1 MGRHEQYDDLRGQNT
16 ARTREATYYTSKTSV
31 AGDTAFFSLFDEED
45 AVWGTRPTS
54 LVEPRG
60 PEERIQRH
68 TAEQMI
74 ESFVPVPVLDLDAP
88 VPQIVDQLVDVL
100 KLFDTAIPE
109 QVIAVPKIPLDSI
122 PHRAV
127 FEPQLAEQLVE
138 VPTPVTHVGRSLFTD
153 RHGHEW
159 CRVMGPTRAY
169 WWRVGTPHTQWAP
182 PPEGLAIQVLFVM
195 LGGCLIG
202 HPCEHARQVP
212 AVLADCQWIV
222 LQVQFIGRLWNS
234 SFATETGTN
243 SVNSA
248 EYRRS
253 HSAILGWLLTR
264 PLLCDDRCRRWSRQY
279 RKQFGGGGRS

>member
-1 MGRHEQYDDLRGQNT
+1 M
-16 ARTREATYYTSKTSV
+16 

-45 AVWGTRPTS
+45 AVWGTRPTG

-60 PEERIQRH
+60 PQERIQRH
-68 TAEQMI
+68 TAEQMV

-182 PPEGLAIQVLFVM
+182 QRIFRDTPPAQGGIEILGTATLADVVCGAVGLPL
-195 LGGCLIG
+195 
-202 HPCEHARQVP
+202 PHAAQVP
-212 AVLADCQWIV
+212 AVQGV
-222 LQVQFIGRLWNS
+222 SVHRQIGGS
-234 SFATETGTN
+234 SCF
-243 SVNSA
+243 
-248 EYRRS
+248 
-253 HSAILGWLLTR
+253 
-264 PLLCDDRCRRWSRQY
+264 
-279 RKQFGGGGRS
+279 

>member
-1 MGRHEQYDDLRGQNT
+1 MAYAADQSGR
-16 ARTREATYYTSKTSV
+16 A
-31 AGDTAFFSLFDEED
+31 AG
-45 AVWGTRPTS
+45 PQ
-54 LVEPRG
+54 
-60 PEERIQRH
+60 ERIQRH

-127 FEPQLAEQLVE
+127 FEPQLADQLVE

-169 WWRVGTPHTQWAP
+169 WWRVGTPHTQWAT
-182 PPEGLAIQVLFVM
+182 PEDLEGYTASP
-195 LGGCLIG
+195 GRYRHTG
-202 HPCEHARQVP
+202 HRDA
-212 AVLADCQWIV
+212 
-222 LQVQFIGRLWNS
+222 G
-234 SFATETGTN
+234 
-243 SVNSA
+243 
-248 EYRRS
+248 
-253 HSAILGWLLTR
+253 
-264 PLLCDDRCRRWSRQY
+264 
-279 RKQFGGGGRS
+279 

>member
-1 MGRHEQYDDLRGQNT
+1 MVSCQTSAVDMSDVERASGAARRRRERRLRSWLKHERQTVCMVLAETFHHSSALFPPKFKEEWVGRHEQPDALRGQNT

-45 AVWGTRPTS
+45 AVWGTRPTG
-54 LVEPRG
+54 LVEPQG
-60 PEERIQRH
+60 PQERIQRH

-88 VPQIVDQLVDVL
+88 VPQMVDQLVDVL
-100 KLFDTAIPE
+100 KLLDTAIPE

-159 CRVMGPTRAY
+159 CRVMGPTRAC

-182 PPEGLAIQVLFVM
+182 QRDPPPAQ
-195 LGGCLIG
+195 GGI
-202 HPCEHARQVP
+202 
-212 AVLADCQWIV
+212 
-222 LQVQFIGRLWNS
+222 
-234 SFATETGTN
+234 
-243 SVNSA
+243 
-248 EYRRS
+248 
-253 HSAILGWLLTR
+253 
-264 PLLCDDRCRRWSRQY
+264 
-279 RKQFGGGGRS
+279 